1 MPEWL
6 TYSLRDFLMF
16 GPDVYWRLYELH
28 NLAIW
33 PLPLFSL
40 LAGILVL
47 LLLTSRH
54 HSATRLACCVTALS
68 WLGASCFLAI
78 HYAPIN
84 WPVGYAIW
92 LFPAQTVLMIVAAV
106 YHDAR
111 PPSQAR
117 RPSRIAGWSLLVL
130 AVLLYPILG
139 SVFGRDLA
147 QAQTFG
153 IAPDPTA
160 VASLGL
166 IELVKAGRWILPL
179 SIIPVSWCL
188 FSGVTLMTLN
198 APEGWLLFSALG
210 VWLASRLAAFREP
223 GTND

>member
-1 MPEWL
+1 MP
-6 TYSLRDFLMF
+6 R
-16 GPDVYWRLYELH
+16 R
-28 NLAIW
+28 
-33 PLPLFSL
+33 FSL
-40 LAGILVL
+40 A
-47 LLLTSRH
+47 H
-54 HSATRLACCVTALS
+54 ALS
-68 WLGASCFLAI
+68 TGQPNFPIQI
-78 HYAPIN
+78 HGENP
-84 WPVGYAIW
+84 PT
-92 LFPAQTVLMIVAAV
+92 LPA
-106 YHDAR
+106 AR
-111 PPSQAR
+111 KGKGGRLLR
-117 RPSRIAGWSLLVL
+117 RPQQAHPAATVADFRT
-130 AVLLYPILG
+130 AVLKLNTTFG

-198 APEGWLLFSALG
+198 APEGWLLISALG

-223 GTND
+223 ETNE